1 LPIRVVLCSICEVAA
16 VHQACGDDPQPG
28 RGGRLRPVDVNGGP
42 GALLLDRPQRLMKVW
57 ALDIYDRQI
66 TRDDTPL

>member
-1 LPIRVVLCSICEVAA
+1 

-28 RGGRLRPVDVNGGP
+28 RSGRLRPVDVNGGP

-66 TRDDTPL
+66 TRDDTRL